1 MALGNEAST
10 GPRIARLEV
19 ANSLG
24 ATNNGGRWRAE
35 VATRPLPILLNG
47 PPYGG
52 GIIVQAELPN
62 GSMNLCAVA
71 LVKQDWENDHLSTWR
86 TALSAQPNGSSES
99 WTSRLKICA
108 ITTKWHRCSES
119 VKRRYSY
126 TTSSCWPII
135 LLLPRPVGRLPVR

>member
-35 VATRPLPILLNG
+35 VATPAVADLAQW
-47 PPYGG
+47 PPS
-52 GIIVQAELPN
+52 AEALSYRRNCQN

-71 LVKQDWENDHLSTWR
+71 VVKQARENDLFHIFDLDDRSER
-86 TALSAQPNGSSES
+86 SA
-99 WTSRLKICA
+99 
-108 ITTKWHRCSES
+108 
-119 VKRRYSY
+119 
-126 TTSSCWPII
+126 
-135 LLLPRPVGRLPVR
+135 